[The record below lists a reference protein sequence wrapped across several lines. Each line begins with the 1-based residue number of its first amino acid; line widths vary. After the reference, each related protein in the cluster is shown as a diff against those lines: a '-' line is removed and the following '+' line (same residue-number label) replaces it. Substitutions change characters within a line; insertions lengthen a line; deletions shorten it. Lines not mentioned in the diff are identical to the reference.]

1 MFYRKYQ
8 VSHHCSNAAR
18 ASVYFHRF
26 NLFVSKDL
34 CIHFHVELPTSSCT
48 SWMVLSFMPTPSIV
62 FIEMLVVAFTVETI
76 GTGYWYYD
84 SQVNQMFG
92 VGITLP
98 REDI

>member
-1 MFYRKYQ
+1 
-8 VSHHCSNAAR
+8 
-18 ASVYFHRF
+18 
-26 NLFVSKDL
+26 
-34 CIHFHVELPTSSCT
+34 
-48 SWMVLSFMPTPSIV
+48 MVLSFMPTPSIV